1 MVSELWARVRG
12 GNSPVGG
19 IVSYPLKRLQEEVAF
34 IARDLGWSHD
44 DILSLTH
51 LERAR
56 WIQTINGIHEQHN
69 R

>member
-1 MVSELWARVRG
+1 MVSELWTRVRR

-44 DILSLTH
+44 DILSMTH
-51 LERAR
+51 LERAE
-56 WIQTINGIHEQHN
+56 WVQTINRIHARH